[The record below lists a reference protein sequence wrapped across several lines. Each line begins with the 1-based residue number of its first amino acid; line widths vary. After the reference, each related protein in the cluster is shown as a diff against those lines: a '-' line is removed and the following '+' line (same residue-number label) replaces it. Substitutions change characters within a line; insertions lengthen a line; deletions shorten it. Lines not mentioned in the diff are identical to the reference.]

1 MKRDIKDVII
11 LATGRL
17 GTGIGFPNLSSS
29 QIIKDISPREYSQLI
44 FAIYKMYKMTLK
56 GLPA

>member
-11 LATGRL
+11 LARGIL

-29 QIIKDISPREYSQLI
+29 QIIKDISPREYSQLT
-44 FAIYKMYKMTLK
+44 FEIYKI
-56 GLPA
+56 

>member
-44 FAIYKMYKMTLK
+44 FAIYKM
-56 GLPA
+56 